1 MTSSNKK
8 EQHIFTLIVVVG
20 RSGNDGLPNN
30 CSGAALICYCSGIDE
45 AEAVRETIN
54 ILKLSDMSPL
64 SVTGY
69 GTVEERID
77 EGHEIEE
84 HEYELIKKAK
94 NDNSVVIAEITPLFE
109 N

>member
-1 MTSSNKK
+1 
-8 EQHIFTLIVVVG
+8 
-20 RSGNDGLPNN
+20 
-30 CSGAALICYCSGIDE
+30 
-45 AEAVRETIN
+45 
-54 ILKLSDMSPL
+54 MSPL